1 MSITILNPGMLT
13 SVQDLGRIGYQQY
26 GVSVSGVMDPR
37 SASIAN
43 ILVDNDEGE
52 AVLECTMM
60 GPHLRFDAPNIIAI
74 TGGDLGATL
83 DGQSIDT
90 YRAVPVNA
98 GQTLRFTMLRT
109 GCRAFVAFAGGL
121 DIPLVMGSRST
132 DMKAKIGGYQGRKL
146 QKDDVI
152 AFRAPKTD
160 LKNLGV
166 RHISPEFVPRAEY
179 KLRVVLGPQDD
190 AFTELGI
197 MTFLSSVYTLTPE
210 FDRMGCRLD
219 GELIEHIKD
228 GNIISDGIAFG
239 AIQVPSAGKP
249 IIMLADRQTTGG
261 YTKIANVISADFR
274 ILAQLKAGDRV
285 RFEKV
290 SITTAQEALLAQRAA
305 LRCLRGAM
313 NVDAALKR
321 KNNSNRRNDTWP
333 LILPLISIR
342 SRARFA
348 SSSARV
354 SSTSQPPVCVAA
366 THRPILSSFR
376 RNTREILRNLPSATP
391 SPARSL
397 RLSGVRPRRTIWAR
411 AATSAPTFPS
421 IASTA
426 MASGMARS

>member
-121 DIPLVMGSRST
+121 DIPVVMGS
-132 DMKAKIGGYQGRKL
+132 
-146 QKDDVI
+146 
-152 AFRAPKTD
+152 RAPKTD

-190 AFTELGI
+190 AFTELGA

-313 NVDAALKR
+313 NR
-321 KNNSNRRNDTWP
+321 
-333 LILPLISIR
+333 
-342 SRARFA
+342 
-348 SSSARV
+348 
-354 SSTSQPPVCVAA
+354 
-366 THRPILSSFR
+366 
-376 RNTREILRNLPSATP
+376 
-391 SPARSL
+391 
-397 RLSGVRPRRTIWAR
+397 
-411 AATSAPTFPS
+411 
-421 IASTA
+421 
-426 MASGMARS
+426 